1 VPTLLVNASHALKPF
16 TTRFLSIIIHQH
28 LFPMDQNLS
37 THDRVVVV
45 MGPTGSGK
53 STFIDCAARQ
63 DGQTIGH
70 KLRSFTSDIRT
81 VRIDHSTL
89 GSVVFVDT
97 PGFDDTTKSD
107 VEILTMIANW
117 LVKVYKGKVNLAAI
131 IYMHKI
137 SDDRMTGSLLKN
149 LKMFTSVCG
158 QKAMPH
164 VVIATTMWGKVD
176 PVEGAKREDELKG
189 DFWKDILAAGC
200 RTERFEKTYKSAW
213 DIVGIVA
220 DDGRGTV
227 PLLPREMVD
236 SGRRLNE
243 TEAGITLNRELEKL
257 IKDRKDAARR
267 LTQQAKTQDNEA
279 VVQQL
284 NQQAAQIEERIGQIA
299 DQLREMKIPFVRKVR
314 LYFASKDT

>member
-1 VPTLLVNASHALKPF
+1 
-16 TTRFLSIIIHQH
+16 
-28 LFPMDQNLS
+28 MDQNLFTS
-37 THDRVVVV
+37 DRVVFV

-63 DGQTIGH
+63 NGQTIGH
-70 KLRSFTSDIRT
+70 KLRPFTSAIQT

-97 PGFDDTTKSD
+97 PGFDSTTKSD
-107 VEILTMIANW
+107 VEILTMISNW
-117 LVKVYKGKVNLAAI
+117 LVKVYEGKLNLAAI

-137 SDDRMTGSLLKN
+137 SDHRMTGSLLKN

-158 QKAMPH
+158 RKAMPH

-176 PVEGAKREDELKG
+176 PVEGAKREEELKG

-200 RTERFEKTYKSAW
+200 RTERFEQTYKSAW

-220 DDGRGTV
+220 DDGRGAV

-257 IKDRKDAARR
+257 IKDWKDAGRR

-279 VVQQL
+279 VVQEL
-284 NQQAAQIEERIGQIA
+284 NQIEERIGQIA